1 MVMCSQDTGGK
12 FVDES
17 CEAHL
22 LVYDVT
28 VPDSVTVNVVFE
40 VLAATRPSQVGKT
53 FSERLSGEKASGKL
67 LNLALAT
74 RIITPA
80 EREAARSGPFDL
92 PDEKVLAMKSRQL
105 CGKITMQ
112 RKQRQNPATGQWE
125 DDPIDPRSFAHI
137 NFDSYDVASD
147 KARGIPKSAQFL
159 AMMHGQP
166 APLAAPS
173 APAVPAV
180 NAAPAPAMNW

>member
-22 LVYDVT
+22 LVYDVKI
-28 VPDSVTVNVVFE
+28 PDAVTVNIVFE

-53 FSERLSGEKASGKL
+53 FSEKLSGEKASGKL

-92 PDEKVLAMKSRQL
+92 PDEKILAMKSRQL

-112 RKQRQNPATGQWE
+112 RKQRQNPATSQWE
-125 DDPIDPRSFAHI
+125 DDPADPRSFARI

-147 KARGIPKSAQFL
+147 KARGIPKSEQFL
-159 AMMHGQP
+159 AMMQGQSV
-166 APLAAPS
+166 PLAAPS
-173 APAVPAV
+173 VPAAPAVA
-180 NAAPAPAMNW
+180 AAPAPAMNW

>member
-1 MVMCSQDTGGK
+1 
-12 FVDES
+12 
-17 CEAHL
+17 

-28 VPDSVTVNVVFE
+28 IPDGETVNVVFE

-53 FSERLSGEKASGKL
+53 FSEKLSGEKASGKL

-80 EREAARSGPFDL
+80 EREAARNGPFDL
-92 PDEKVLAMKSRQL
+92 ADDRILMMKSRQL
-105 CGKITMQ
+105 CGKVTMQ

-125 DDPIDPRSFAHI
+125 DDPTDPRSFAHI

-147 KARGIPKSAQFL
+147 KARDIPKSQQFL
-159 AMMHGQP
+159 AMMQGRP
-166 APLAAPS
+166 AASVAPSVPGAAAAATPAAAPS
-173 APAVPAV
+173 
-180 NAAPAPAMNW
+180 MKW

>member
-1 MVMCSQDTGGK
+1 MVMVSQDTGGK

-28 VPDSVTVNVVFE
+28 IPDAATVNAVFE

-92 PDEKVLAMKSRQL
+92 PDEKILAMKTRQL

-125 DDPIDPRSFAHI
+125 DDPNDPRSFAHV
-137 NFDSYDVASD
+137 NFDTYDVASD

-159 AMMHGQP
+159 AMMQGQP
-166 APLAAPS
+166 APSAAPS
-173 APAVPAV
+173 APAAPPVS
-180 NAAPAPAMNW
+180 AAPASAMNW

>member
-28 VPDSVTVNVVFE
+28 IPDGATVNVVFE

-53 FSERLSGEKASGKL
+53 FSEKLSGEKASGKL

-80 EREAARSGPFDL
+80 EREAARNGPFDL
-92 PDEKVLAMKSRQL
+92 ADDRILMMKSRQL
-105 CGKITMQ
+105 CGKVTMQ
-112 RKQRQNPATGQWE
+112 RKQRQNPATGQWRMT
-125 DDPIDPRSFAHI
+125 PPT
-137 NFDSYDVASD
+137 
-147 KARGIPKSAQFL
+147 
-159 AMMHGQP
+159 
-166 APLAAPS
+166 LAASPIS
-173 APAVPAV
+173 TSTVTTSPAIRPATSPR
-180 NAAPAPAMNW
+180 ASSSWR